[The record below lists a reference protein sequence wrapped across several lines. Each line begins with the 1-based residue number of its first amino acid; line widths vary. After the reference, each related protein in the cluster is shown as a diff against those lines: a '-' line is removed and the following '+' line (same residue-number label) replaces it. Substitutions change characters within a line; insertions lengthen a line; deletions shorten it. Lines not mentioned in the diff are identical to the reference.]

1 MSTRADSHTNRKN
14 RRKSHP
20 PLVAVKSATAEAPAR
35 AIGLS
40 EHLVFFD
47 ADEDHKIS
55 VFETMQGLERL
66 GFGHLLSVPG
76 AVTINLSVALLGVV
90 QGTVLNP
97 IRLALPETGFVRHD
111 DSEFVDDEGYFD
123 DGALRA
129 AFAHFGQRHGG
140 AALTLSEL
148 AAMVATRVFAASSGS
163 LKKQLGLPLGLGAVT
178 VEWGALLWL
187 AGTRRD
193 GELVL
198 EFDAVRRF
206 YTDPQF
212 FHELAERL
220 TAARDERARSLPGK
234 ARNLVQS
241 WLL

>member
-1 MSTRADSHTNRKN
+1 
-14 RRKSHP
+14 
-20 PLVAVKSATAEAPAR
+20 VKDARSEAPAK

-66 GFGHLLSVPG
+66 GFGHLLSMPS
-76 AVTINLSVALLGVV
+76 AVTINLSVAMLGLV
-90 QGTVLNP
+90 QGKVLNP
-97 IRLALPETGFVRHD
+97 NRLALPTTGFVRHGD
-111 DSEFVDDEGYFD
+111 TELVDDQGYFD

-129 AFAHFGQRHGG
+129 AFSHFGQQHAGQ
-140 AALTLSEL
+140 ALTVSEL
-148 AAMVATRVFAASSGS
+148 AAMVTTRLVASSSGN
-163 LKKQLGLPLGLGAVT
+163 LVKQLGLPLGLGAVA
-178 VEWGALLWL
+178 VEWGTLLWL

-198 EFDAVRRF
+198 ELEAVRRF

-212 FHELAERL
+212 FHELAARL
-220 TAARDERARSLPGK
+220 TAERSERARTLRGK

-241 WLL
+241 WLI